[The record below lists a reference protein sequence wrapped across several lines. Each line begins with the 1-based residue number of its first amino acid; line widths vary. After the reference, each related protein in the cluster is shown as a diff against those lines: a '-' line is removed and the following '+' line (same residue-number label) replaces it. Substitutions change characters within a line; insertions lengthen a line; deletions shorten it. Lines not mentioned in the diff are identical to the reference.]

1 MSRWLPF
8 LPLLTLL
15 GCHEGTLV
23 ATGRAPHASASAV
36 ASASASSTPTEEPQ
50 LALSPCELAAKQRE
64 RAGVLQAEG
73 RIARAQR
80 VLAHADQLC
89 PASQAES
96 APARAQLTELLR
108 DDRTPKE
115 LLALGM
121 KAELERNRPEM
132 QRMFDRAVERARVLK
147 TPFVIEEPAPRARAS
162 AGVSYRPDGRLLA
175 VLGEEAVSLLDAQ
188 AGYREVRRLRG
199 FGVGLRSLAFSP
211 DGTLLAVGT
220 EYNDIYLL
228 DATNFRELK
237 RLDHASLKADLSP
250 IDTKVVLTSL
260 AFSSD
265 GKLLAS
271 ASWDQGSEGTV
282 LLWDVK
288 RRKAG
293 RSLEETRHA
302 TAVRFDSDGRLVAQC
317 GTPSCSPEAPII
329 WDPATGKLVG
339 GAVDADAGR
348 ARAALARF
356 RPQNAESIGAFAFS
370 GDRKWLALGL
380 GAEVLLIE
388 VATAQGRTI
397 DASLARRARAFAFS
411 QDSSTLAIDG
421 EDGVAVLD
429 VASGRVLREP
439 LAVRVPDSVLV
450 SRDGSRLVA
459 LDGEAQVWSLEAPA
473 KVVGLDGYVG
483 AAALSADGK
492 LLATDMEEGLQLGPS
507 NESRRP
513 LVPSVDGVRELAFS
527 PDGKVLVAAGEKT
540 KLIDVATRQTLR
552 DLPFPVGYNDQV
564 VFAPDGQLVVFG
576 SELVDA
582 KTWLKRASLP
592 GSLFAFSPDSALLA
606 TTRGDKLEFVD
617 RDGKPLFTLEAAWPT
632 VSELGFASSGKL
644 AVSASN
650 DYGPSE
656 VQVWDLVQRREQAR
670 FGAAHSA
677 KFLSDTTLLL
687 AGPGLS
693 LRSLD
698 GRELASLA
706 AVGSGNAGFILS
718 RELPWVE
725 LAGEAPV
732 ARAALSCRLADDFYP
747 FEVCSDHYEVTGLA
761 AQLVAGDTNAVG
773 SP

>member
-23 ATGRAPHASASAV
+23 STGRAPYASATAV
-36 ASASASSTPTEEPQ
+36 ASASAGSTPTEEPQ

-64 RAGVLQAEG
+64 RAAGLQTEG

-80 VLAHADQLC
+80 VLAHADELC

-108 DDRTPKE
+108 DDRTPQE

-132 QRMFDRAVERARVLK
+132 QRMFDRAVELARVLK
-147 TPFVIEEPAPRARAS
+147 TPFVIEGPAPRWRP
-162 AGVSYRPDGRLLA
+162 GVSFRPDGRLLA
-175 VLGEEAVSLLDAQ
+175 VLGREAVSLFDAR
-188 AGYREVRRLRG
+188 AGYREVRRLHG
-199 FGVGLRSLAFSP
+199 FGELRTLAFSP
-211 DGTLLAVGT
+211 DGKLLAVGNEGT
-220 EYNDIYLL
+220 TIHLF

-237 RLDHASLKADLSP
+237 RLHHPSLKPDLSP
-250 IDTKVVLTSL
+250 IDTRVVLGSL

-265 GKLLAS
+265 GALLAS
-271 ASWDQGSEGTV
+271 ASWDGGVDGTV

-288 RRKAG
+288 RGKPS
-293 RSLEETRHA
+293 RSLEETTNA
-302 TAVRFDSDGRLVAQC
+302 TMVRFDSEGRLVAQC
-317 GTPSCSPEAPII
+317 ETPSCSPEAPTI

-339 GAVDADAGR
+339 GAVDVDAGR

-356 RPQNAESIGAFAFS
+356 RPQNAESIKVFAFS

-380 GAEVLLIE
+380 RAEVLLIE

-439 LAVRVPDSVLV
+439 LAVRVADSVLV

-459 LDGEAQVWSLEAPA
+459 LDGKAQVWSLEAPA

-483 AAALSADGK
+483 AAALSADGQ

-552 DLPFPVGYNDQV
+552 DLPFPVGYNDQA

-592 GSLFAFSPDSALLA
+592 GSPFEFSPDSALLA

-617 RDGKPLFTLEAAWPT
+617 RAGKPLFMLDPAWSS
-632 VSELGFASSGKL
+632 VSALGFAPSGKL

-650 DYGPSE
+650 YFGPGE

-670 FGAAHSA
+670 FGAANKA

-693 LRSLD
+693 VRSLD

-706 AVGSGNAGFILS
+706 AVGSGKAGFILS
-718 RELPWVE
+718 REGPWVE

-747 FEVCSDHYEVTGLA
+747 FEVCSDHYEVTGLG
-761 AQLVAGDTNAVG
+761 AQLVAGEANAVG

>member
-1 MSRWLPF
+1 VSRWLPF

-23 ATGRAPHASASAV
+23 ATGRAPFASATAV
-36 ASASASSTPTEEPQ
+36 ASASAGSTPTEEPQ

-64 RAGVLQAEG
+64 RAGGLQAEG
-73 RIARAQR
+73 RIARAER

-89 PASQAES
+89 PASQADS

-108 DDRTPKE
+108 DDRTPQQ

-147 TPFVIEEPAPRARAS
+147 TPFVIEGPSPRWRP
-162 AGVSYRPDGRLLA
+162 GVSFRPDGRLLA
-175 VLGEEAVSLLDAQ
+175 VLGREAVSLFDAQ
-188 AGYREVRRLRG
+188 AGYREVRRLQG
-199 FGVGLRSLAFSP
+199 FGELRTLAFSP
-211 DGTLLAVGT
+211 DGKLLAVGNEGT
-220 EYNDIYLL
+220 TIHLF

-237 RLDHASLKADLSP
+237 RLHHPSLKPDLSP
-250 IDTKVVLTSL
+250 IDTKVVLGSL
-260 AFSSD
+260 AFSRD
-265 GKLLAS
+265 GALLAS
-271 ASWDQGSEGTV
+271 ASWDGAVDGTV

-288 RRKAG
+288 RGKPSRP
-293 RSLEETRHA
+293 LEETTFA
-302 TAVRFDSDGRLVAQC
+302 AEVRFDSDGRLVAQC
-317 GTPSCSPEAPII
+317 DSPSCSEAPII

-339 GAVDADAGR
+339 GAVDADFGR

-356 RPQNAESIGAFAFS
+356 RPQNTESIKAFAFS

-380 GAEVLLIE
+380 GEEVLLIE

-411 QDSSTLAIDG
+411 EDSSTLAIDG
-421 EDGVAVLD
+421 KDGVTVLD
-429 VASGRVLREP
+429 VASGRALREP
-439 LAVRVPDSVLV
+439 LAVRVADSVLV

-473 KVVGLDGYVG
+473 KVVGLGGYVG

-492 LLATDMEEGLQLGPS
+492 LLATVTEEGLQLGPS
-507 NESRRP
+507 NESQRP
-513 LVPSVDGVRELAFS
+513 LVPAADGVQALGFS
-527 PDGKVLVAAGEKT
+527 ADGKTLVAAGPNKA

-552 DLPFPVGYNDQV
+552 ELPFPVYSGQI
-564 VFAPDGQLVVFG
+564 VFAPDGQSALFG

-592 GSLFAFSPDSALLA
+592 NGPFAFSPDSALLA
-606 TTRGDKLEFVD
+606 TARGDKLDFVD
-617 RDGKPLFTLEAAWPT
+617 RDGKSAFVLDPAWSNVTDLCFSP
-632 VSELGFASSGKL
+632 SSKL
-644 AVSASN
+644 AVSAS
-650 DYGPSE
+650 DYFGPGE

-670 FGAAHSA
+670 FGAANKA

-693 LRSLD
+693 LRALD
-698 GRELASLA
+698 GRPLASLA
-706 AVGSGNAGFILS
+706 AVGSGRAGFILS
-718 RELPWVE
+718 SEGPWVE
-725 LAGEAPV
+725 LAGEASV
-732 ARAALSCRLADDFYP
+732 ARAALSCRLADNFYP
-747 FEVCSDHYEVTGLA
+747 FEVCSDHYEVSGLA
-761 AQLVAGDTNAVG
+761 AQLVAGEANAAG